1 MSTYAVDDT
10 ESGLRH
16 LKDLL
21 SVICCLQFE
30 LAQGETDSRIDSP
43 LWIADDLAQAV
54 YKHHETPPAE
64 RQEGG
69 EA

>member
-1 MSTYAVDDT
+1 MSTYTVDDT

-21 SVICCLQFE
+21 SVICQINLE
-30 LAQGETDSRIDSP
+30 LAPDETDSRIDSL
-43 LWIADDLAQAV
+43 LWLADDIVKAV
-54 YKHHETPPAE
+54 YLYHVTPPAE
-64 RQEGG
+64 QQEGG

>member
-1 MSTYAVDDT
+1 MSTYTVDDT

-21 SVICCLQFE
+21 SVICQINLE
-30 LAQGETDSRIDSP
+30 LAPDETDSRIDSL
-43 LWIADDLAQAV
+43 LWIANDIAKAV
-54 YKHHETPPAE
+54 HGHHETPPEE

-69 EA
+69 VA